1 MKVTKNKIEG
11 LLIIEPDIF
20 NDDRGYFF
28 ESFNDQK
35 YAEIGITNKFVQD
48 NQSISHKNVIR
59 GLHYQIPPYA
69 QDKLVRVVN
78 GKALDVAV
86 DIREGS
92 PTYGEYFSIELSG
105 ENNLQ
110 IWIPKGF
117 AHGFASLEDN
127 TILQYKCT
135 NFYSPEHERGIV
147 YNDKVLDIKWDIDSP
162 VISNKDLEL
171 NNFENIKKFKYNKGI
186 LYDTNFLKF
195 VR

>member
-28 ESFNDQK
+28 ESFNKQK